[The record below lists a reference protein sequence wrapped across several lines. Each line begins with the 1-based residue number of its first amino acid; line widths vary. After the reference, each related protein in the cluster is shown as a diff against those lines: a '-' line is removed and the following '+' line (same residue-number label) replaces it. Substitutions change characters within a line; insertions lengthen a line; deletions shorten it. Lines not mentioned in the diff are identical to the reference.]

1 MATSLARMLKALST
15 TLVLSSLAF
24 ACTAC
29 SDNGSEVWPAY
40 QDGYAAGQDYAGPT
54 NKTRDHCW
62 SLGHEKY
69 GESESPEWFAFS
81 AGCGEGA
88 NGLPIQSQEAIET
101 AYREPEFD

>member
-1 MATSLARMLKALST
+1 MLKALST

-40 QDGYAAGQDYAGPT
+40 QDGYAAGQDYTGPT

-62 SLGHEKY
+62 DLANEKY
-69 GESESPEWFAFS
+69 GETESPEWFAFS
-81 AGCGEGA
+81 GGCGEGA
-88 NGLPIQSQEAIET
+88 NELPMQSQEAIEG
-101 AYREPEFD
+101 AYADVQSD